1 MAGPAPRTAIFDQ
14 FLPAD
19 LHARL
24 LDYTLSSA
32 AAFIPSRVHLVGDAS
47 VRDDYRI
54 AHHHR
59 DGLGPLKQTFRDV
72 AKDNFACLADGAGV
86 KPFEVDWIELE
97 LAAHGDGA
105 FFLPHIDTRTGD
117 ARTTRNSDRVLTAVY
132 YFHREPKGFSGGNLE
147 VHPFGGGP
155 ACQVIEPQQNRMV
168 CFASTVLH
176 QVSLVSC
183 PSGKFEDNRF
193 ALNFWYHRAK

>member
-1 MAGPAPRTAIFDQ
+1 MAGPTPRTAIFDQ
-14 FLPAD
+14 FLPET
-19 LHARL
+19 LHRQL
-24 LDYTLSSA
+24 LDYTLASEA
-32 AAFIPSRVHLVGDAS
+32 DFIPSGVHVEGEAK
-47 VRDDYRI
+47 VRDHYRI
-54 AHHHR
+54 SHYHP
-59 DGLGPLKQTFRDV
+59 DGLGPLKKTFRAV
-72 AKDNFACLADGAGV
+72 ADDNFVRLCDGAGV
-86 KPFEVDWIELE
+86 KPFAIDWIEVE

-105 FFLPHIDTRTGD
+105 FFLPHIGTYTG
-117 ARTTRNSDRVLTAVY
+117 RGRGTQNSDRVLTAVY

-176 QVSLVSC
+176 QVSAVSC

-193 ALNFWYHRAK
+193 ALNFWYHRTK

>member
-1 MAGPAPRTAIFDQ
+1 MAGPTPRTAIFDQ
-14 FLPAD
+14 FLPET
-19 LHARL
+19 LHRQL
-24 LDYTLSSA
+24 LDYTLASEA
-32 AAFIPSRVHLVGDAS
+32 DFIPSGVHVEGEAK
-47 VRDDYRI
+47 VRDHYRI
-54 AHHHR
+54 SHYHP
-59 DGLGPLKQTFRDV
+59 DGLGPLKKTFRAV
-72 AKDNFACLADGAGV
+72 ADDNFVRLCDGAGV
-86 KPFEVDWIELE
+86 KPFAIDWIEVE

-105 FFLPHIDTRTGD
+105 FFLPHIDTYTG
-117 ARTTRNSDRVLTAVY
+117 RGRGTQNSDRVLTAVS

-168 CFASTVLH
+168 CFASTVLR
-176 QVSLVSC
+176 QVSAVSC